1 MLKKTKALLIPWLIC
16 GIGALF
22 YSYEYFL
29 RITPSVMEGALREH
43 FSLSALGFGIFS
55 SFYYYSYVP
64 MQLPVGVLMDRYGPR
79 RLLTIACIVS
89 VLGMWFFA
97 ATDLVSLAT
106 AGRFLTGFGSA
117 FAFVGVLKLA
127 TIWLPEDR
135 LALVAGLASAL
146 GTIGAMIGDN
156 LLGAMVAN
164 VGWKSAVNL
173 TALFGLGLLVVMWF
187 GIHDKKKD
195 TEEDGGTVS
204 TFHDVLFD
212 LKIIITN
219 RQIWVNGL
227 IGCLIYLPTTVF
239 AELWGIPYL
248 AHARGLDTSVAEF
261 SNSMLFMGCTF
272 GAPLWGYLSDKL
284 KRRILPLRAGAFI
297 AGVFALIMLYM
308 PGLNG
313 YTLNLMIFLVG
324 FFYSVQA
331 VVFAVGREL
340 SPVEAGGTAIAT
352 TNMFVMLGAIFMQ
365 PLVGKI
371 LDWRVT
377 SRFDGHIVLNTLS
390 SDQIRQLYTAADYR
404 VAMAIVPIGIFLA
417 FTLTFF
423 LKETHAH
430 AGRNPKSHTFDFEK

>member
-1 MLKKTKALLIPWLIC
+1 MLKKSKSLLIPWLIC
-16 GIGALF
+16 GLGALF
-22 YSYEYFL
+22 YAYEYFL
-29 RITPSVMEGALREH
+29 RITPSVMEGALRDH
-43 FSLSALGFGIFS
+43 FSLSALGFGVFS

-79 RLLTIACIVS
+79 RLLTLACVVS

-146 GTIGAMIGDN
+146 GTIGAMVGDN
-156 LLGAMVAN
+156 LLGAMVHHI
-164 VGWKSAVNL
+164 GWKQAVNY
-173 TALFGLGLLVVMWF
+173 TALFGVGLLIVMWF
-187 GIHDKKKD
+187 GIHDKKQHLD
-195 TEEDGGTVS
+195 EDGGTVS
-204 TFHDVLFD
+204 SFHDVLYD
-212 LKIIITN
+212 LKLIISN
-219 RQIWVNGL
+219 RQVWVNGA

-248 AHARGLDTSVAEF
+248 AHARELDASSAEF
-261 SNSMLFMGCTF
+261 SNSMLFLGCTF
-272 GAPLWGYLSDKL
+272 GAPLWGLLSDKL
-284 KRRILPLRAGAFI
+284 KCRILPLRYGAL
-297 AGVFALIMLYM
+297 AACVLACLMLYL
-308 PGLNG
+308 PSVDVRLLNV
-313 YTLNLMIFLVG
+313 MIFSLG

-340 SPVEAGGTAIAT
+340 SPDEAGGTAIAM

-371 LDWRVT
+371 LDWRVMCRLESARLASPLT
-377 SRFDGHIVLNTLS
+377 SE
-390 SDQIRQLYTAADYR
+390 QIRALYTASDYQL
-404 VAMAIVPIGIFLA
+404 AMLVVPTGVFLA
-417 FTLTFF
+417 FVLTFF

-430 AGRNPKSHTFDFEK
+430 APGNPKHH